1 MLFPGYEKL
10 QLKDEPSDLHVF
22 MDDCELCNDGDLIP
36 DIVEKNTL
44 VLGQCYEEYM
54 ADIQKNDS
62 MGKTTHVEKVAVNAE
77 VKGQEEV
84 NNNNDDKGK
93 RFA

>member
-1 MLFPGYEKL
+1 MLCFFQVVRSYN
-10 QLKDEPSDLHVF
+10 LKMNLVIF
-22 MDDCELCNDGDLIP
+22 MCSWMTVNCAVMVT
-36 DIVEKNTL
+36 IVEKNTL

-93 RFA
+93 IFA